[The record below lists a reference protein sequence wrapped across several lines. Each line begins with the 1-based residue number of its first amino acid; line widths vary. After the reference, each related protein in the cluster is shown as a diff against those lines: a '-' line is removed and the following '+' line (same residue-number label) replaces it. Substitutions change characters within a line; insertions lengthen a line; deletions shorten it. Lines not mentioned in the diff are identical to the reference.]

1 MILTN
6 ENFDTLRVHA
16 GYKPEEH
23 QYASSVPIYQTA
35 AFGLTNTAVADQIV
49 QGKLPDRFDY
59 SRDGN
64 PTVRVLEQ
72 RIAALEGGIDAVA
85 VGSGMSAI
93 SFTILNVAEGGGRI
107 IAPTNIY
114 GSSLDEFRNFFPKY
128 GINFDLVDDVNDFET
143 IRSLIKAD
151 TKAIYVESVAN
162 PSTEISD
169 LAELAKIAHAAEI
182 PLIVDNTFPTP
193 YLLRPFEFG
202 ADIVVYSS
210 TKGINGHGNAL
221 SGLVVDH
228 GEFNWGNGKF
238 PQFEADEFILG
249 DEETGLTNSYLSKYG
264 AGAFI
269 RRIRSKFV
277 RLLGSVLGPTE
288 AYLVLLGLETI
299 SERLSKQV
307 ASATAIATYLSQH
320 DRVATVFYSG
330 IEVDNPLVTK
340 YLPQGVGSILSFELT
355 GDETNIAK
363 LIDNVKIFSYLPN
376 IGDAK
381 SLIVNPGRTT
391 HREVPQAIRTKHQLN
406 NQTIRLSIGLEDVN
420 DLIADLDQALTKAF
434 E

>member
-1 MILTN
+1 MAKDS
-6 ENFDTLRVHA
+6 FDTLRVHA

-23 QYASSVPIYQTA
+23 QFASSVPIYQTA
-35 AFGLTNTAVADQIV
+35 AFGLSNTDVANQIV
-49 QGKLPDRFDY
+49 AGKLPDRFDY

-64 PTVRVLEQ
+64 PTVHVLEQ

-93 SFTILNVAEGGGRI
+93 SFTILNVAEGGGRV

-128 GINFDLVDDVNDFET
+128 GINFDLVDDVNDFA
-143 IRSLIKAD
+143 IIKSLIQED

-169 LAELAKIAHAAEI
+169 LEELAKIAHAAKI

-193 YLLRPFEFG
+193 YLLRPFEHG
-202 ADIVVYSS
+202 ADIDVYSS

-221 SGLVVDH
+221 SGLIVDH
-228 GEFNWGNGKF
+228 GNFDWGNGKF
-238 PQFEADEFILG
+238 PQFEEDEFILG
-249 DEETGLTNSYLSKYG
+249 DEESGEKNSYLSKFG
-264 AGAFI
+264 NAAFI
-269 RRIRSKFV
+269 NRIRSKFV
-277 RLLGSVLGPTE
+277 RLLGSVLGPTD
-288 AYLVLLGLETI
+288 AYFVLLGLETI
-299 SERLSKQV
+299 SERLNKQV
-307 ASATAIATYLSQH
+307 ASTVAIAKFLESNEH
-320 DRVATVFYSG
+320 VESLFYSG
-330 IEVDNPLVTK
+330 TEASNSLVAK
-340 YLPQGVGSILSFELT
+340 YFPKGVGSILSFELK

-363 LIDNVKIFSYLPN
+363 LIDNVQIFSYLPN

-391 HREVPQAIRTKHQLN
+391 HREVPQAIRSKHQLN
-406 NQTIRLSIGLEDVN
+406 NQTIRLSIGLEDVDDLIN
-420 DLIADLDQALTKAF
+420 DLDTAITKAF
-434 E
+434 S